1 MITNTTNFSP
11 AFSPEFDIPFDAYVV
26 DRQDELNLLSKV
38 VLEKDKFVWIYGRAG
53 TGKTTLLYQ
62 FARKYKDHF
71 QIHLTDISSVYAR
84 DYQQVKQRIHEALEK
99 EDHLCTLL
107 LIDESEQLTDQQI
120 DEILNIKRQN
130 DRLKLI
136 FSSRA
141 RPQIKSLKF
150 QRNCHFLHLKS
161 PDLFSVLQKRFQLL
175 KDTDLKSK
183 ARKVF
188 DEYLNS
194 AQHTGKTPREVLSEL
209 NRLVHKFPEA
219 ESYVNKETISVE
231 KDESGNV
238 FEIKIDYVG
247 IIFALILFLVSQFS
261 AHRSEKFISEK
272 VENVKNTIESVVSV
286 YTSENEDLYFI
297 NRKVNFRIKPTI
309 KKSIILRVLE
319 PNTLVTLIKRQGDW
333 MYVKYSDYVDN
344 SEQYGWVYHT
354 YLSKRTKNK

>member
-1 MITNTTNFSP
+1 MITNTANFSH

-26 DRQDELNLLSKV
+26 DRQEELNPLSQT
-38 VLEKDKFVWIYGRAG
+38 VLEKGKFVWIYGKAG

-71 QIHLTDISSVYAR
+71 QLNLTDISSVYAR
-84 DYQQVKQRIHEALEK
+84 DYQKVKQRITEALEK
-99 EDHLCTLL
+99 EDHRSTLL
-107 LIDESEQLTDQQI
+107 LIDESEQLTNQQI
-120 DEILNIKRQN
+120 NEIIDIKRQN

-141 RPQIKSLKF
+141 RPQVKSQEF
-150 QRNCHFLHLKS
+150 QRNCHLLHLKS

-183 ARKVF
+183 AREVF
-188 DEYLNS
+188 DDYLKS

-209 NRLVHKFPEA
+209 NQLIHNYPDA
-219 ESYVNKETISVE
+219 ETYVNRETISYE

-261 AHRSEKFISEK
+261 SNQSEKNISDK
-272 VENVKNTIESVVSV
+272 IENLKNTIESVVSV
-286 YTSENEDLYFI
+286 YTTENEALYFV
-297 NRKVNFRIKPTI
+297 NRKVNFRDKPTT
-309 KKSIILRVLE
+309 KKSIILMVLE
-319 PNTLVTLIKRQGDW
+319 PNTLVTLIKRQEDW
-333 MYVKYSDYVDN
+333 MYVKYCDYADN
-344 SEQYGWVYHT
+344 SEQYGWVYNK
-354 YLSKRTKNK
+354 YLSKRKKSK